1 MISILETRLIR
12 PKELSTQFFNS
23 NKLTQEVNKPQ
34 LRISLIALILVM
46 LVVVLNETPAYCN
59 SFIDD
64 SSYNKDEINVTVIV
78 SVAVATGRVGI
89 FTRICKVPKGEFPD
103 PNGAHASIGAN
114 HYSHIP
120 FNSLETQQAHNVAGE
135 YLKELCGVTQED
147 LNGFDVL
154 VHSIETGVFEGQDG
168 IEHWFRITFQEYV
181 GYWGNCSGLD
191 LNSAVF
197 RTSEYFI
204 DPVAGLE
211 SLATVSVMG
220 FVLTNIA
227 NVVQN
232 SPGFELTVLEE
243 IGRFGDLGQ
252 LYMVTN
258 DIPYTAVVN
267 PMVVDGPIINPIPI
281 AVPMNIVLDNFIE
294 TVDNMNLTSDID
306 STGTGDDTLDQ
317 NLERIEQDPQQDQ
330 GRIEPRR

>member
-1 MISILETRLIR
+1 MET
-12 PKELSTQFFNS
+12 E
-23 NKLTQEVNKPQ
+23 
-34 LRISLIALILVM
+34 
-46 LVVVLNETPAYCN
+46 
-59 SFIDD
+59 
-64 SSYNKDEINVTVIV
+64 
-78 SVAVATGRVGI
+78 
-89 FTRICKVPKGEFPD
+89 
-103 PNGAHASIGAN
+103 
-114 HYSHIP
+114 
-120 FNSLETQQAHNVAGE
+120 QAHNVAGE

-147 LNGFDVL
+147 LSGFDVL
-154 VHSIETGVFEGQDG
+154 VHSIESGIFEGQDG
-168 IEHWFRITFQEYV
+168 VEHWFRITFQEYV

-204 DPVAGLE
+204 NPVANLE

-220 FVLTNIA
+220 SVLTNIA
-227 NVVQN
+227 IVVQN

-258 DIPYTAVVN
+258 DIPYTAVVH
-267 PMVVDGPIINPIPI
+267 PMVVDGSIINPIPI
-281 AVPMNIVLDNFIE
+281 AVPMDMVLDNF
-294 TVDNMNLTSDID
+294 VDMDLTSDID
-306 STGTGDDTLDQ
+306 STGTGNDTLDQ